1 MATVSTSS
9 HVSSSGQSSYD
20 YLPGTSYAALILAI
34 YNAYC
39 KNATIVYNQPVSSI
53 DYSGTVVKITTTKDQ
68 VYYAKRV
75 INTIPLGVLKSGA
88 ITFTPSL
95 PTAYQSAISNIGMGI
110 YNKVIVTLNTTF
122 WNTALADH
130 PLVNL
135 VFPTPAAAH
144 NFP

>member
-1 MATVSTSS
+1 MATVSTLS
-9 HVSSSGQSSYD
+9 HVSSSGQNKYD

-39 KNATIVYNQPVSSI
+39 KNATIEYNQPVSSI
-53 DYSGTVVKITTTKDQ
+53 DYSGTVVKITTTNNQ